1 MAEGN
6 VASLAVCFSTRV
18 NMGRRIPQRQK
29 SQLSDC
35 ERLCVVMC
43 ERVCSVQG
51 MKYKT
56 DIFLFE
62 FVFY

>member
-6 VASLAVCFSTRV
+6 VASLTVCFSTRV
-18 NMGRRIPQRQK
+18 NMGRRIPQTKESTLWLR
-29 SQLSDC
+29 D
-35 ERLCVVMC
+35 CVVMC

-51 MKYKT
+51 MKYKIY
-56 DIFLFE
+56 IFMFV